1 MPKQVWKAVLL
12 IEAVDLPSVGYTQVS
27 MVFDESSESILE
39 KTEGHVIE
47 NTFYRIVAN
56 DNGSL
61 EITDKQTGRTFSE
74 QMD

>member
-39 KTEGHVIE
+39 KQKVVSLKIRFTALQQMTMGH
-47 NTFYRIVAN
+47 
-56 DNGSL
+56 
-61 EITDKQTGRTFSE
+61 
-74 QMD
+74 